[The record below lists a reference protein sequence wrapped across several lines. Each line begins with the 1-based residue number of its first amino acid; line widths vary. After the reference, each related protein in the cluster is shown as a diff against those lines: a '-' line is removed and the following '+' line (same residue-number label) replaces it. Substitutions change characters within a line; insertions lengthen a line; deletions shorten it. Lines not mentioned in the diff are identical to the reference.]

1 MSRKYGTQWKP
12 CERTN
17 GSIMMRINPEP
28 VVLTAE
34 DIVLDLTYRAFDYA
48 MYDEILKMNKTQFK
62 NELTD
67 IANRRAYYHDGYEIA
82 YHYDERSPV
91 KWERVYFNMATKLLE
106 FFPQFEKVMCQHGR
120 HVIAY
125 SKEA

>member
-34 DIVLDLTYRAFDYA
+34 EIVEDLTYRALDFC
-48 MYDEILKMNKTQFK
+48 MLDEYVKMNKTQFK

-67 IANRRAYYHDGYEIA
+67 IANRRAYVHHGYDLHYHNDCAEWNRA
-82 YHYDERSPV
+82 YYLLAH
-91 KWERVYFNMATKLLE
+91 KLLD
-106 FFPQFEKVMCQHGR
+106 FFPQFDKVMSEDR
-120 HVIAY
+120 KTVIAY
-125 SKEA
+125 AMEA